1 MASRTYNNLGAISLH
16 NNTLNIQ
23 SMKSL
28 STLLIGLTFL
38 FLFSGCEKFEDK
50 KFSTTIEVRFPV
62 QAQSDNNGSYVVDLS
77 NLADVLATN
86 SDLAKL
92 KENIKRYELVGIKYK
107 IFEYWD
113 SPNTTF
119 NGSIG
124 FGNKEMTQPGTE
136 LLLPSFNL
144 QESMAQTQ
152 LSKIE
157 FSSTD
162 VAKIQQYFIDS
173 DALKIF
179 FKGTLSETPANFN
192 LYLQID
198 IDAIAEVEK

>member
-1 MASRTYNNLGAISLH
+1 MHNNLGSISLH
-16 NNTLNIQ
+16 NTTLIIQ
-23 SMKSL
+23 SMKPL
-28 STLLIGLTFL
+28 AALVFTFL
-38 FLFSGCEKFEDK
+38 FLSIFTSCEKFEDK

-62 QAQSDNNGSYVVDLS
+62 QAQSDNNGSYVIDLS

-86 SDLAKL
+86 PDLAQV

-113 SPNTTF
+113 SPSTTF
-119 NGSIG
+119 NGSLG

-136 LLLPSFNL
+136 FPLPSFNL

-152 LSKIE
+152 LSKME
-157 FSSTD
+157 FSSAD

>member
-1 MASRTYNNLGAISLH
+1 
-16 NNTLNIQ
+16 
-23 SMKSL
+23 MKSF
-28 STLLIGLTFL
+28 STLLISLAFLT
-38 FLFSGCEKFEDK
+38 LFSGCEKFEDK

-62 QAQSDNNGSYVVDLS
+62 QAQSDNNGSFVVDLS
-77 NLADVLATN
+77 NLADVMATN
-86 SDLAKL
+86 ADLAKV
-92 KENIKRYELVGIKYK
+92 KDNIKRYELVGIKYK

-124 FGNKEMTQPGTE
+124 FGNKDMTQPGTE

-144 QESMAQTQ
+144 QESMLQTE
-152 LSKIE
+152 LSKME
-157 FSSTD
+157 FSSAE
-162 VAKIQQYFIDS
+162 VAKIQQYFTDS
-173 DALKIF
+173 NALKVF

>member
-1 MASRTYNNLGAISLH
+1 MASQPHNNLCAISLH

-23 SMKSL
+23 PMKSF
-28 STLLIGLTFL
+28 STLLIGLAFL
-38 FLFSGCEKFEDK
+38 TLFSGCEKFEDK

-62 QAQSDNNGSYVVDLS
+62 QAQSDNNGSFVVDLS
-77 NLADVLATN
+77 NLADVMATN
-86 SDLAKL
+86 VDLAKV

-124 FGNKEMTQPGTE
+124 FGNKDMTQPGTE
-136 LLLPSFNL
+136 FLLPSFNL
-144 QESMAQTQ
+144 QESMVQTE
-152 LSKIE
+152 LSKME
-157 FSSTD
+157 FSSAD
-162 VAKIQQYFIDS
+162 IAKIQQYFTDS
-173 DALKIF
+173 NELKVF
-179 FKGTLSETPANFN
+179 FKGTLSETPSNFN

>member
-1 MASRTYNNLGAISLH
+1 MASQAHNNLGAISLH
-16 NNTLNIQ
+16 NNILNIQ
-23 SMKSL
+23 LMKSL
-28 STLLIGLTFL
+28 LSLILGVAMLT
-38 FLFSGCEKFEDK
+38 LFSGCEKFQDK

-62 QAQSDNNGSYVVDLS
+62 QAQSDNNGSFVVDLS
-77 NLADVLATN
+77 NLADVIATN
-86 SDLAKL
+86 EDLAKV

-124 FGNKEMTQPGTE
+124 FGNKEMAEPGTE
-136 LLLPSFNL
+136 FLLPSLNL
-144 QESMAQTQ
+144 QESMTQTQ
-152 LSKIE
+152 LSKME
-157 FSSTD
+157 FSSAEI
-162 VAKIQQYFIDS
+162 AKIQQYFTDS
-173 DALKIF
+173 NALKIF

-192 LYLQID
+192 LYLQVD

>member
-1 MASRTYNNLGAISLH
+1 MASQPHNNLGAISLY

-23 SMKSL
+23 PMKSF
-28 STLLIGLTFL
+28 STLLIGLAFL
-38 FLFSGCEKFEDK
+38 TLFSGCEKFEDK

-62 QAQSDNNGSYVVDLS
+62 QAQSDNNGSFVVDLS
-77 NLADVLATN
+77 NLADVMATN
-86 SDLAKL
+86 VDLAKV

-124 FGNKEMTQPGTE
+124 FGNKYMTQPGTE
-136 LLLPSFNL
+136 FLLPSFNL
-144 QESMAQTQ
+144 QESMVQTE
-152 LSKIE
+152 LSKME
-157 FSSTD
+157 FSSAD
-162 VAKIQQYFIDS
+162 IAKIQQYFTDS
-173 DALKIF
+173 NELKVF
-179 FKGTLSETPANFN
+179 FKGTLSETPSNFN

>member
-1 MASRTYNNLGAISLH
+1 MASQPHNNLGAISLH

-23 SMKSL
+23 PMKPF
-28 STLLIGLTFL
+28 STLLIGLAFL
-38 FLFSGCEKFEDK
+38 TLFSGCEKFEDK

-62 QAQSDNNGSYVVDLS
+62 QAQSDNNGSFVVDLS
-77 NLADVLATN
+77 NLADVMATN
-86 SDLAKL
+86 ADLAKV
-92 KENIKRYELVGIKYK
+92 KDNIKRYELVGIKYK

-124 FGNKEMTQPGTE
+124 FGNKDMTQPGTE

-144 QESMAQTQ
+144 QESMLQTE
-152 LSKIE
+152 LSKME
-157 FSSTD
+157 FSSAE
-162 VAKIQQYFIDS
+162 VAKIQQYFTDS
-173 DALKIF
+173 NALKVF